1 MSERMRRS
9 LFTVVGS
16 LFAILI
22 ALVLCGILLRSTG
35 RNPIEIYRQMVI
47 AAWKPKARL
56 NILQRSTPLIIS
68 GVAVAIGF
76 KMNLFNIGVEGQYR
90 LATLFAAV
98 VGATVNLPAIA
109 HVSFCIAIAMLTGAI
124 WAGIAAALKVGR
136 GVNEVIST
144 IMLNSIAIGLAGWL
158 FDSYFRSTEGG
169 DLNVKSKELPTTA
182 WMPNLVSG
190 KDGTLNSFFLVALLV
205 AFVYW
210 VVVWATPF
218 GFRLRATGAGAEATR
233 VAGVNPSRMIVKTM
247 LLSGAVAGLV
257 GMSGVL
263 GETPHAY
270 SQGLAKDLGFTG
282 IAVAL
287 LGRNHPVGIVF
298 SAVLFAFLDRS
309 AQALQLNGVPK
320 EIVIIIQG
328 ITVLSVVIVNEALS
342 RLYQR
347 LTQAETAKKESI
359 GAPPLD
365 DPGDEG
371 AAAALAGAS

>member
-1 MSERMRRS
+1 MNEKMRRS
-9 LFTVVGS
+9 IFTILGS

-22 ALVLCGILLRSTG
+22 ALVLCGILLKSTG
-35 RNPIEIYRQMVI
+35 RDPIGIYREMVI

-56 NILQRSTPLIIS
+56 DILQRSTPLIIS

-90 LATLFAAV
+90 LATLFAAGF
-98 VGATVNLPAIA
+98 GAMVNLPAA
-109 HVSFCIAIAMLTGAI
+109 LHVTFCVAIAMLTGAI
-124 WAGIAAALKVGR
+124 WAGIAGALKVGR

-144 IMLNSIAIGLAGWL
+144 IMLNSIAIGLIGWL

-169 DLNVKSKELPTTA
+169 DLNVKSKELPSTA
-182 WMPNLVSG
+182 WVPNIVSG
-190 KDGTLNSFFLVALLV
+190 KNGTLNWFFVIALVVALL
-205 AFVYW
+205 YW
-210 VVVWATPF
+210 LIVWLTPF
-218 GFRLRATGAGAEATR
+218 GFRLRATGAGAEAAR
-233 VAGVNPSRMIVKTM
+233 VAGVNPNGMVLKTM

-263 GETPHAY
+263 GEAPHAY

-287 LGRNHPVGIVF
+287 LGRNHPVGIVV

-309 AQALQLNGVPK
+309 AQSLQLNGVPK
-320 EIVIIIQG
+320 EIVVIIQG

-342 RLYQR
+342 RMYQR
-347 LTQAETAKKESI
+347 LTQAATAKKESL
-359 GAPPLD
+359 GASPPEENAE
-365 DPGDEG
+365 PGDATNL
-371 AAAALAGAS
+371 AAAT